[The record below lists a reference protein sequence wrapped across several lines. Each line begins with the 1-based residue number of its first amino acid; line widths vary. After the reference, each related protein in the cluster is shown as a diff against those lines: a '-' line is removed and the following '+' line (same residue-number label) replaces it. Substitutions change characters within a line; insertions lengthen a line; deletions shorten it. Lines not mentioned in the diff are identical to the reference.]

1 MVLDSKIVNIFR
13 SNGFKATPQRIVI
26 TQTVLKSK
34 NHPTA
39 EEVFE
44 EVQQINPTLS
54 LSTVYNTLNILKEMN
69 LVNELAF
76 NETSR
81 FDPNTKPHI
90 NLVCEKCGK
99 IIDAEDKS
107 LEGIIKRVSEENNFV
122 ITGHRIDLY
131 GQCKMCSRKSDRY

>member
-1 MVLDSKIVNIFR
+1 MVPDSKIVNIFR
-13 SNGFKATPQRIVI
+13 SNGFKATHQRII
-26 TQTVLKSK
+26 IAQTVLRSK
-34 NHPTA
+34 DHPTA

-44 EVQQINPTLS
+44 EVHRIYPTLS

-99 IIDAEDKS
+99 IIDVEDKD
-107 LEGIIKRVSEENNFV
+107 LEKIIKRVSEENKFV

-131 GQCKMCSRKSDRY
+131 GQCGSCSRKSDRH